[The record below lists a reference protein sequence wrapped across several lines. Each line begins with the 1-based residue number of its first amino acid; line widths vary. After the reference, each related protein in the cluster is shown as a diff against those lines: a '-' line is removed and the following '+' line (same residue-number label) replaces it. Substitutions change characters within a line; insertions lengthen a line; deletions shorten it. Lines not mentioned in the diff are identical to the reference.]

1 MSTVVVDDRFVEKND
16 ALIST
21 HLVEVK
27 FINH

>member
-1 MSTVVVDDRFVEKND
+1 MNSVVVEEGFVEKND

>member
-1 MSTVVVDDRFVEKND
+1 MNSVVVEDRFVEKND